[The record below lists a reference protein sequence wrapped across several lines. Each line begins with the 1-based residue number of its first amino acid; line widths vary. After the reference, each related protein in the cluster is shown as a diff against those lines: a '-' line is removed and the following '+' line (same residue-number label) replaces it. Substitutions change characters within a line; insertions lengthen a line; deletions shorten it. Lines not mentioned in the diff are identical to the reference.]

1 MLSDEEREVLGA
13 AGIELAPTT
22 RQTLL
27 EEQFVMYQMVTRASE
42 RLYISCPLADE
53 EGKTLLAS
61 SFIKKIKR
69 MFPNVKDSFIT
80 NDVNDLSRS
89 EQISYVATPEVTLSY
104 VMQQLQ
110 TWKRYGFEGNLDFW
124 WDVYNFYVTSDEW
137 KQKVAAFYQVY
148 SIEIVRRN

>member
-1 MLSDEEREVLGA
+1 
-13 AGIELAPTT
+13 
-22 RQTLL
+22 
-27 EEQFVMYQMVTRASE
+27 
-42 RLYISCPLADE
+42 ISCPLADE

-69 MFPNVKDSFIT
+69 MVPTVKDSFIT
-80 NDVNDLSRS
+80 TDVNDLSRS
-89 EQISYVATPEVTLSY
+89 EQMSYGATPEVTLSY

-137 KQKVAAFYQVY
+137 KQKSSRVLSSLFY
-148 SIEIVRRN
+148 RNRAKKLSTAVSRDLYGDIIKGSVSRMELFNRCAYAH

>member
-1 MLSDEEREVLGA
+1 
-13 AGIELAPTT
+13 
-22 RQTLL
+22 
-27 EEQFVMYQMVTRASE
+27 
-42 RLYISCPLADE
+42 
-53 EGKTLLAS
+53 
-61 SFIKKIKR
+61 

-137 KQKVAAFYQVY
+137 KQKVAASYQVY